1 MANSLGFN
9 IKKSIESLPTKKKK
23 KEEKE
28 TQTVKQSTKKAVK
41 KVNAQDTRAQF
52 DKNRSFND
60 VKDIR
65 TVDTVNKKKST
76 TNDNVVDNVKFLGK
90 SAKAGAVSSLTGIA
104 DVPLQETQNALEK
117 GKNLKTPM
125 DIVKNSTKG
134 VIKGLS
140 PSVGLLFDAYD
151 KIKSNLKGERKNL
164 SQAVADS
171 YQSLYN
177 ATNPFEP
184 VKDELTSLGAINP
197 NLDEK
202 VAGVREKLNAPAE
215 KMRQEVAE
223 EAKNYSGVTNLL
235 GSGMQTVGNMAPS
248 IAATI
253 ATKNPKFA
261 LYGVM
266 GASAKGSA
274 TREAELAYQQMINE
288 QIQKINSMP
297 EGEERNKEV
306 EKLNKLQKDATLDNA
321 IKIGNVKAAGEVIS
335 ENLTGGL
342 NVFGKGALD
351 DIATKFVD
359 KTIGNKGLN
368 FLAKQVLGVVGEQSE
383 EVMTDLLGTLIDRG
397 TIDPNKKYTPEDLVE
412 TLKSTAVSTLLLNGL
427 TGGYSRNAYNQNAL
441 EMQQNRLS
449 NTPNLEA
456 SANLVNDLVQ
466 KVQSGEISIEQANQQ
481 MEQINNGSYQ
491 ENRNLEDIAKQ
502 QVQQIQ
508 QAVQNGAM
516 TVEQGAREIQ
526 AVNLTLDAERE
537 RINTRYSQTN
547 LNSKVQEQTQ
557 QQTQEQAQQQTKPTD
572 TEDKI
577 QNFRNSVE
585 NENIEDADGFY
596 KAAEKIIQDKDYN
609 VIMDSSITNEKG
621 KSVNALIQT
630 DENGEVTIKINPK
643 SERAGEILLMH
654 EVTHGIETKQMRNL
668 IMDFAKKNEGFNEAL
683 TNLKKAY
690 GTEDVTPEVIADI
703 SGQLFGNQ
711 EFIDRLSTEKPSL
724 FKQIRDLIVS
734 LKNKLTGN
742 SKYENFVKDL
752 AVKYEKAYRKANKQ
766 TAKQNIS
773 EGAKYATDDFEDEI
787 GDNPI
792 QTTLAGCLWNYEV
805 GAYLND
811 EDFMSDV
818 KNYDDFIKKLEK
830 HDVYDIP
837 DANDNIN
844 DITYTKDID
853 LEEYYTKDEIDKFLN
868 MNFKDFVENIIN
880 EDVGEMEIVDIDNEQ
895 ETSDRFKE
903 KRNKQK
909 QSNEM
914 SNSTDNQ
921 GNKLSKKQVIYF
933 DESKVRDE
941 NGNLIKV
948 YHTNKYQDLPFYQ
961 FMPQGASDYHSDMFG
976 DQTVIF
982 ATDDET
988 MSGSYAYDNFF
999 KADTKRYTKLSEIQ
1013 DFLDKLNEINTRKND
1028 NWVVKKAEN
1037 NKYKIVNGKET
1048 GTYRF
1053 NPETG
1058 VAESNVI
1065 SFDSKDDLMRNWK
1078 NKLAENLNNDSE
1090 RHGNKFNKEK
1100 WQYEGYLNITNPYK
1114 IDAQGREWW
1123 EVSYEISEKAQK
1135 FIDEIDKDTIK
1146 KLKDL
1151 ADESEKKHNDF
1162 IGNKSMD
1169 SRLIDQIVKGI
1180 DYNEVWDILTTPEF
1194 MENIDSY
1201 ETLYKEVKNYDPDAQ
1216 IPAPDDIM
1224 GNISDVE
1231 DLYDEYDEY
1240 YVDKYAEMSFKDF
1253 LEEFAQYRDLFSNSS
1268 EPYSWFE
1275 KNYNDIIDEKHNIF
1289 PPAVLY
1295 KVAKSGFT
1303 GTELARALKN
1313 RGGAFAL
1320 STNDIAQYILQENQT
1335 NLKDKKY
1342 DGIIIENVIDYGGN
1356 GPEYYGS
1363 KPHNVYIF
1371 FNSNQFKAA
1380 DNLDPTE
1387 DPDMRYSKRA
1397 PKWLKWVKDNF
1408 KNEGTTT
1415 NLKEKIKK
1423 PTKKE
1428 VTKQKTKEVINN
1440 FNAAKKGKL
1449 KERSYP
1455 ITATEATGDQE
1466 LLSKADRKALEY
1478 QVQSNKDSY
1487 EKAKKS
1493 LEGKTYQ
1500 QRVDRVL
1507 DKLNSDKK
1515 VNLNDVVEAQIV
1527 LLEASQSNQ
1536 TQDYLN
1542 ILQDLSIMQTEL
1554 GQMVQAASMIQKMSP
1569 DGQIAMLDKIVSRQ
1583 QALGN
1588 KVYEGVKLNPDK
1600 VQKVLDSY
1608 KDEKH
1613 TTFDQ
1618 KKLDEAMYE
1627 LEQDIADQ
1635 MKVTIGEKVNAWR
1648 YLSMLGNFK
1657 THIRNVVAN
1666 GAMYAVNKNKN
1677 VLASIG
1683 EATAQKAG
1691 LIDQSQ
1697 RTKTLKK
1704 ASKDVKEFT
1713 NLAYEEVFSNSENT
1727 GNKYNDKKGLEAK
1740 RKIFKNKVLE
1750 YLRNLND
1757 KALTAEDQ
1765 FAKKITFKDSF
1776 STYLTAQGIKTTSD
1790 INAHPEIVQA
1800 AKAFALNEANVATFN
1815 QENKLAQWLNEADRK
1830 LGTPGQVIRG
1840 AIIPFTRTP
1849 LNIAK
1854 TGIEY
1859 TPGVGWFVGISE
1871 MKNAPKNM
1879 RGNIFVNNLS
1889 KQITGSSLALVG
1901 FALSQAG
1908 VLTGD
1913 SGDDKEDKF
1922 EKDQGAKMDYSIKI
1936 GGTSYDLS
1944 WLSPSSM
1951 PLFVGARMNEILVKQ
1966 EKINPDFVVESLAS
1980 TLDPLS
1986 EMSCL
1991 SGFTKVLKSYK
2002 QDSAGMYLDIGEST
2016 ARNYASQFLPT
2027 LLGQFSQAIDTKK
2040 RSTYPDKNSTFK
2052 FGQQTLRE
2060 LQYKTPARVLLPEQT
2075 DYYGEAKKEEENP
2088 AIRAIKAF
2096 FSPVNTRK
2104 DNMSKESKELIRI
2117 YKETGNED
2125 VLPTGL
2131 QSYLNYNGNKYDMS
2145 QKDYNN
2151 YKKDYGDAF
2160 KDTLNS
2166 LMNSTRYN
2174 NSSDDE
2180 KAEMIAGI
2188 MKYSKDKAKD
2198 NYLTEQGEDYVKTNE
2213 DGTTSYYESDKVD
2226 NLTNDDFSI
2235 ADYYI
2240 YKVKAPNVV
2249 SGRFDNIKNKIS
2261 MTQVFGIDPITY
2273 SNYLEGIGDIEAD
2286 YTASGKLIRNSKK
2299 RKVAEYLDSFGLDS
2313 TQKAA
2318 LFRQQYKSYKSA
2330 DSQIT
2335 NYIIN
2340 SDLSE
2345 EEKINLASFLKFK

>member
-23 KEEKE
+23 KEEAE
-28 TQTVKQSTKKAVK
+28 TQTVKQSTKKTVK

-90 SAKAGAVSSLTGIA
+90 SAKTGAVGAVTGIA

-151 KIKSNLKGERKNL
+151 KIKSNLKGERKNFAQSAL
-164 SQAVADS
+164 DS

-197 NLDEK
+197 NLDKK
-202 VAGVREKLNAPAE
+202 VAKAREKLNAPAE
-215 KMRQEVAE
+215 KMSQELAE
-223 EAKNYSGVTNLL
+223 EAKQYSGLTKTL
-235 GSGMQTVGNMAPS
+235 GTGMQQVGFMSPS
-248 IAATI
+248 ILTAAI
-253 ATKNPKFA
+253 TKDPQLA

-266 GASAKGSA
+266 GASAKGSS
-274 TREAELAYQQMINE
+274 TREAELA
-288 QIQKINSMP
+288 
-297 EGEERNKEV
+297 GA
-306 EKLNKLQKDATLDNA
+306 DLDTA
-321 IKIGNVKAAGEVIS
+321 IKMGNVKAAGEVIS

-397 TIDPNKKYTPEDLVE
+397 TIDPNKKYTPEDLIE

-441 EMQQNRLS
+441 EMQQNRQIFN

-466 KVQSGEISIEQANQQ
+466 KVQSGEISMEQANQQ

-547 LNSKVQEQTQ
+547 LNDKVQEQTQ

-585 NENIEDADGFY
+585 NEHIEDADGFY

-609 VIMDSSITNEKG
+609 VIMDSSITNEDG
-621 KSVNALIQT
+621 KSVNALIET
-630 DENGEVTIKINPK
+630 GENGEITIKINPK

-683 TNLKKAY
+683 ESLKKTY

-711 EFIDRLSTEKPSL
+711 EFIDSLSTENPSL
-724 FKQIRDLIVS
+724 FKRIHDLIVS

-752 AVKYEKAYRKANKQ
+752 AVKYENAYRKANKQ
-766 TAKQNIS
+766 TAKANIQETAKYSQNSEEIDFENLTKKGNVKTNKNTDS
-773 EGAKYATDDFEDEI
+773 EG
-787 GDNPI
+787 
-792 QTTLAGCLWNYEV
+792 
-805 GAYLND
+805 
-811 EDFMSDV
+811 
-818 KNYDDFIKKLEK
+818 
-830 HDVYDIP
+830 
-837 DANDNIN
+837 
-844 DITYTKDID
+844 
-853 LEEYYTKDEIDKFLN
+853 
-868 MNFKDFVENIIN
+868 
-880 EDVGEMEIVDIDNEQ
+880 
-895 ETSDRFKE
+895 KE
-903 KRNKQK
+903 
-909 QSNEM
+909 
-914 SNSTDNQ
+914 
-921 GNKLSKKQVIYF
+921 LSKGQKEFYK
-933 DESKVRDE
+933 DSKVRDE
-941 NGNLIKV
+941 NGALIRV
-948 YHTNKYQDLPFYQ
+948 YHTTTNPVVQ
-961 FMPQGASDYHSDMFG
+961 FNTFNPVGTPGYRFG
-976 DQTVIF
+976 DQVVIY
-982 ATDDET
+982 ASASKD
-988 MSGSYAYDNFF
+988 MSGSYANQNYEM
-999 KADTKRYTKLSEIQ
+999 ADTQ
-1013 DFLDKLNEINTRKND
+1013 KLNSAEEANDWLFEVGLPFYEVSENTVFD
-1028 NWVVKKAEN
+1028 DEGTPIL
-1037 NKYKIVNGKET
+1037 KYKNEDQLLRNIKSDIQKEL
-1048 GTYRF
+1048 GA
-1053 NPETG
+1053 ET
-1058 VAESNVI
+1058 A
-1065 SFDSKDDLMRNWK
+1065 L
-1078 NKLAENLNNDSE
+1078 
-1090 RHGNKFNKEK
+1090 
-1100 WQYEGYLNITNPYK
+1100 QYEAYLNMKNPF
-1114 IDAQGREWW
+1114 IVESEGSNWDAVERRYDEARAKLYDDTLKNRKQELLDL
-1123 EVSYEISEKAQK
+1123 VSESKQKQKTEYEDKRVRNQIETSAQILEN
-1135 FIDEIDKDTIK
+1135 FKDTK
-1146 KLKDL
+1146 YSKFFQKVGVGEDVLELHEAFRDAK
-1151 ADESEKKHNDF
+1151 
-1162 IGNKSMD
+1162 
-1169 SRLIDQIVKGI
+1169 
-1180 DYNEVWDILTTPEF
+1180 DYN
-1194 MENIDSY
+1194 
-1201 ETLYKEVKNYDPDAQ
+1201 
-1216 IPAPDDIM
+1216 
-1224 GNISDVE
+1224 
-1231 DLYDEYDEY
+1231 
-1240 YVDKYAEMSFKDF
+1240 DF
-1253 LEEFAQYRDLFSNSS
+1253 LERVYTKDESGKSKYGVNIELPSANTKMSDLINEETIDHYKDSKIGDVISNLDNKTFGEFMDGLISLYETEGVYGTADRYFWFNMNKVFGDENVDEIIEPGEWIAAADLDFDQ
-1268 EPYSWFE
+1268 EAKEMLE
-1275 KNYNDIIDEKHNIF
+1275 KK
-1289 PPAVLY
+1289 
-1295 KVAKSGFT
+1295 
-1303 GTELARALKN
+1303 
-1313 RGGAFAL
+1313 AL
-1320 STNDIAQYILQENQT
+1320 STNDVVKLIIEENKQ
-1335 NLKDKKY
+1335 KSESEKY
-1342 DGIIIENVIDYGGN
+1342 DGIIFKKIYDYAGESTFDT
-1356 GPEYYGS
+1356 PED
-1363 KPHNVYIF
+1363 VYVVF
-1371 FNSNQFKAA
+1371 QPNQIKAV
-1380 DNLDPTE
+1380 DNLNPTS
-1387 DPDMRYSKRA
+1387 DPDIRYSKKA
-1397 PKWLKWVKDNF
+1397 DKWQKWLEGNF

-1428 VTKQKTKEVINN
+1428 VAKQQTKEVINN

-1515 VNLNDVVEAQIV
+1515 VTLNDVVEAQIV

-1588 KVYEGVKLNPDK
+1588 KVYEKVKLNPDK

-1704 ASKDVKEFT
+1704 ASKDVKDFT

-1765 FAKKITFKDSF
+1765 LAKKITFKDSF

-2235 ADYYI
+2235 ADYYV

-2345 EEKINLASFLKFK
+2345 EEKVNLASFLKFK

>member
-23 KEEKE
+23 KEERE
-28 TQTVKQSTKKAVK
+28 TQTVRQSTKKTVK
-41 KVNAQDTRAQF
+41 NVNTQDTRVQF

-65 TVDTVNKKKST
+65 TVDTVNKKKSK

-90 SAKAGAVSSLTGIA
+90 SAKTGAVGALTGIA
-104 DVPLQETQNALEK
+104 DVPLQETQNALTK
-117 GKNLKTPM
+117 GKKLKTPT

-134 VIKGLS
+134 VIKALNPTAGI
-140 PSVGLLFDAYD
+140 LFDVYD
-151 KIKSNLKGERKNL
+151 NIKRNLKGEKKSFTQSAL
-164 SQAVADS
+164 DS
-171 YQSLYN
+171 YQSIYN
-177 ATNPFEP
+177 STNPFEP
-184 VKDELTSLGAINP
+184 IKDELTSLGAIKP
-197 NLDEK
+197 DLDKK
-202 VAGVREKLNAPAE
+202 VAGAREKLNAPAE
-215 KMRQEVAE
+215 KMSQELAE
-223 EAKNYSGVTNLL
+223 EAKQYSGLTKTL
-235 GSGMQTVGNMAPS
+235 GTGMQQVGFMSPS
-248 IAATI
+248 ILTAAI
-253 ATKNPKFA
+253 TKDPQLA

-266 GASAKGSA
+266 GASAKGSS
-274 TREAELAYQQMINE
+274 TREAELA
-288 QIQKINSMP
+288 
-297 EGEERNKEV
+297 GA
-306 EKLNKLQKDATLDNA
+306 DLDTA
-321 IKIGNVKAAGEVIS
+321 IKMGNVKAAGEVVS

-397 TIDPNKKYTPEDLVE
+397 TIDPNKKYTPEDLIE

-456 SANLVNDLVQ
+456 SANLVNDIVR

-491 ENRNLEDIAKQ
+491 ENRNLEEIANQ
-502 QVQQIQ
+502 RVQEVA

-516 TVEQGAREIQ
+516 DQTQATQEIQ
-526 AVNLTLDAERE
+526 AINNTLTSERE
-537 RINTRYSQTN
+537 RINTKYSQTN
-547 LNSKVQEQTQ
+547 INNKVQEQTQ

-585 NENIEDADGFY
+585 NEHIEDADGFY

-609 VIMDSSITNEKG
+609 VIMDSSITNEDG
-621 KSVNALIQT
+621 KSVNALIET
-630 DENGEVTIKINPK
+630 GENGEITIKINPK

-683 TNLKKAY
+683 ESLKKTY
-690 GTEDVTPEVIADI
+690 KTEDVTPEVVADI

-711 EFIDRLSTEKPSL
+711 EFIDSLSTENPSL
-724 FKQIRDLIVS
+724 FKKIHDLIVS

-752 AVKYEKAYRKANKQ
+752 AVKYENAYRKANKQ
-766 TAKQNIS
+766 TARENIQDT
-773 EGAKYATDDFEDEI
+773 AKYSQNAEITDDKGRKLTKEQQEFYKDVSPEMRDSDGHLTTI
-787 GDNPI
+787 YHTTSDSINPFYVFDPRGTQNYLYGDDIVVFGTNDSMMSESY
-792 QTTLAGCLWNYEV
+792 AGDDGFKEVDTSKNADTSKKAKWRYEV
-805 GAYLND
+805 YMNIKNPYVVDSKGRMFHNAAVEFTDKINSLFNEVEKYKEELHELAEESEKRFKNSQTSGSYMGNRISKKLYKNIDDDLISNTNLEELTDYKDFYEKATKEGYELPSPDTLIEDIMYDWSEVEYLQEEYGTD
-811 EDFMSDV
+811 RVDTYLGMTLE
-818 KNYDDFIKKLEK
+818 DFIKE
-830 HDVYDIP
+830 
-837 DANDNIN
+837 
-844 DITYTKDID
+844 
-853 LEEYYTKDEIDKFLN
+853 
-868 MNFKDFVENIIN
+868 MNENSVE
-880 EDVGEMEIVDIDNEQ
+880 
-895 ETSDRFKE
+895 
-903 KRNKQK
+903 
-909 QSNEM
+909 
-914 SNSTDNQ
+914 
-921 GNKLSKKQVIYF
+921 
-933 DESKVRDE
+933 
-941 NGNLIKV
+941 
-948 YHTNKYQDLPFYQ
+948 
-961 FMPQGASDYHSDMFG
+961 
-976 DQTVIF
+976 
-982 ATDDET
+982 
-988 MSGSYAYDNFF
+988 
-999 KADTKRYTKLSEIQ
+999 
-1013 DFLDKLNEINTRKND
+1013 
-1028 NWVVKKAEN
+1028 
-1037 NKYKIVNGKET
+1037 
-1048 GTYRF
+1048 
-1053 NPETG
+1053 
-1058 VAESNVI
+1058 
-1065 SFDSKDDLMRNWK
+1065 
-1078 NKLAENLNNDSE
+1078 
-1090 RHGNKFNKEK
+1090 
-1100 WQYEGYLNITNPYK
+1100 
-1114 IDAQGREWW
+1114 
-1123 EVSYEISEKAQK
+1123 
-1135 FIDEIDKDTIK
+1135 
-1146 KLKDL
+1146 
-1151 ADESEKKHNDF
+1151 
-1162 IGNKSMD
+1162 
-1169 SRLIDQIVKGI
+1169 
-1180 DYNEVWDILTTPEF
+1180 
-1194 MENIDSY
+1194 
-1201 ETLYKEVKNYDPDAQ
+1201 YKEE
-1216 IPAPDDIM
+1216 
-1224 GNISDVE
+1224 ST
-1231 DLYDEYDEY
+1231 
-1240 YVDKYAEMSFKDF
+1240 
-1253 LEEFAQYRDLFSNSS
+1253 
-1268 EPYSWFE
+1268 WFE
-1275 KNYNDIIDEKHNIF
+1275 KNYEKIIGDILKEAGETEATEWYAKHVNT
-1289 PPAVLY
+1289 
-1295 KVAKSGFT
+1295 FT
-1303 GTELARALKN
+1303 GKDWYNIAKEMFTQEAKEKN
-1313 RGGAFAL
+1313 APQKYQYN
-1320 STNDIAQYILQENQT
+1320 TNHVVKYILEENKTKLQ
-1335 NLKDKKY
+1335 NNKY
-1342 DGIIIENVIDYGGN
+1342 DGVIFKNIIDTSDIENLGKY
-1356 GPEYYGS
+1356 
-1363 KPHNVYIF
+1363 KPANVYVA
-1371 FNSNQFKAA
+1371 FNPNQVKAV
-1380 DNLDPTE
+1380 DNKNPT
-1387 DPDMRYSKRA
+1387 DNPDIRYSKKA
-1397 PKWLKWVKDNF
+1397 DKWQKFIENYF

-1428 VTKQKTKEVINN
+1428 VTKQKTKEAVDN
-1440 FNAAKKGKL
+1440 FNLAKKGKL

-1455 ITATEATGDQE
+1455 VTATEATGDQE

-1478 QVQSNKDSY
+1478 EVQSNKSSY

-1554 GQMVQAASMIQKMSP
+1554 GQMVQSASMIQKMSP
-1569 DGQIAMLDKIVSRQ
+1569 DGQIAMLNKIVSRQ

-1588 KVYEGVKLNPDK
+1588 KVYEGVKLKPDK
-1600 VQKVLDSY
+1600 VQKVLDAY
-1608 KDEKH
+1608 KDETH

-1618 KKLDEAMYE
+1618 KKMDEAMYE

-1635 MKVTIGEKVNAWR
+1635 MKVTVGEKINAWR

-1657 THIRNVVAN
+1657 THIRNVIAN
-1666 GAMYAVNKNKN
+1666 GAMYAVNKVKNTESAILQDIFIKEKGNK
-1677 VLASIG
+1677 
-1683 EATAQKAG
+1683 
-1691 LIDQSQ
+1691 
-1697 RTKTLKK
+1697 TKTIKR

-1740 RKIFKNKVLE
+1740 RKIYKTKVLE
-1750 YLRNLND
+1750 FLRNLND
-1757 KALTAEDQ
+1757 RALTAEDQ
-1765 FAKKITFKDSF
+1765 KAKKITFKDSF
-1776 STYLTAQGIKTTSD
+1776 SSYLTAQGIQTTKD
-1790 INAHPEIVQA
+1790 INTHPEIVQA

-1879 RGNIFVNNLS
+1879 RGNIFINNLS
-1889 KQITGSSLALVG
+1889 KQITGTSLALVG

-1922 EKDQGAKMDYSIKI
+1922 EKDQGVKMDYSIKI

-2027 LLGQFSQAIDTKK
+2027 LLGQLSQAIDTKK

-2060 LQYKTPARVLLPEQT
+2060 LQYKTPARMLLPEQT
-2075 DYYGEAKKEEENP
+2075 DYYGETKKEEENP

-2096 FSPVNTRK
+2096 FSPVNTKK

-2145 QKDYNN
+2145 QKAYNR

-2160 KDTLNS
+2160 KDTLHS

-2249 SGRFDNIKNKIS
+2249 SGRFNNIKNKIS
-2261 MTQVFGIDPITY
+2261 MTQVFDIDPVIY
-2273 SNYLEGIGDIEAD
+2273 SDYLEGIGDIEAD

-2313 TQKAA
+2313 MQKAA

-2345 EEKINLASFLKFK
+2345 EEKVNLASFLKFK